1 MRNVPELRFDGFDGE
16 WEEKILGNCIKLL
29 KSGLSR
35 KLSDYDIGVPVVR
48 ANNTFDNKLD
58 MDNDVKYWYEDD
70 PQGANTDNYA
80 IQKNDILINFI
91 NSKSKMGTAAIV
103 ETIPNRKT
111 IYTTNI
117 MRVVLSD
124 DLNPYYFLM
133 ITLTTSYRKYIDA
146 ISMPAV
152 NQSSFTTADYK
163 KLKFNS
169 PCIDEQEKIGDLF
182 KKIDD
187 LIEIQED
194 KVSKMEDF
202 KKSMLQKMFP
212 KKGELVPEFRFDG
225 FDGGWIVVS
234 VKDLGKIV
242 TGNTPKTNVPEYWSE
257 NHNHVWVTPTD
268 INGPIINNSERYLT
282 DLGVEVSRLI
292 PENSVLITSIASIG
306 KNSINTI
313 PVSINQQINAIIP
326 SESSPYFIMMAFE
339 RYIQIFKSLA
349 GNTATQIINKT
360 NFENFC
366 FPVPNLEEQ
375 EKIGQFFKNLDSQ
388 IENEEKLLESYKM
401 MKKSL
406 LQKMFV

>member
-152 NQSSFTTADYK
+152 NQSSFTTVDYK

-182 KKIDD
+182 KKLDD
-187 LIEIQED
+187 LIENQEG
-194 KVSKMEDF
+194 KVSKMRDY

-212 KKGELVPEFRFDG
+212 KKDELVPEFRFGG
-225 FDGGWIVVS
+225 FDGEWSSMFLKDLVYSEYKGKAMVDKLILGGETEYLDTERLNGGTPILVDNDPDTSFDDILILWDGSKAGAIYTKFEGVLGSTLRSFKINGGNDSYFIYSFLKMNEKLIENKYRTPNIPHV
-234 VKDLGKIV
+234 VKDFSKVFEI
-242 TGNTPKTNVPEYWSE
+242 KVPS
-257 NHNHVWVTPTD
+257 
-268 INGPIINNSERYLT
+268 
-282 DLGVEVSRLI
+282 
-292 PENSVLITSIASIG
+292 
-306 KNSINTI
+306 
-313 PVSINQQINAIIP
+313 
-326 SESSPYFIMMAFE
+326 
-339 RYIQIFKSLA
+339 FK
-349 GNTATQIINKT
+349 
-360 NFENFC
+360 
-366 FPVPNLEEQ
+366 EQ
-375 EKIGQFFKNLDSQ
+375 AKIGQFFKNLDSK
-388 IENEEKLLESYKM
+388 IEIEKKLLDSYKM